1 MLEDTGERVIPEKME
16 ATNQLLIEHVARYQ
30 FAMPFVQGK
39 VLDFACGS
47 GYGTHMIAKQ
57 AKDKID
63 QVLGVDIDPDALK
76 YAEGRYYHPKSKF
89 IEGDVTDPDLP
100 NQLGE
105 FDTIVSFET
114 IEHVAEEKVF
124 LKNVYQLLKPG
135 GQLIL
140 STPFGEGRGIPS
152 GNPFHV
158 HQITVEEFKHLFD
171 GFAYQSIEFYYQK
184 GALIVPESYD
194 SDQHFP
200 LGIAVCKK

>member
-1 MLEDTGERVIPEKME
+1 MIPDKME
-16 ATNQLLIEHVARYQ
+16 PTNQLLIEHVARYQ

-76 YAEGRYYHPKSKF
+76 YAEGRYYHPKSTF
-89 IEGDVTDPDLP
+89 VEGDVTDPDLP